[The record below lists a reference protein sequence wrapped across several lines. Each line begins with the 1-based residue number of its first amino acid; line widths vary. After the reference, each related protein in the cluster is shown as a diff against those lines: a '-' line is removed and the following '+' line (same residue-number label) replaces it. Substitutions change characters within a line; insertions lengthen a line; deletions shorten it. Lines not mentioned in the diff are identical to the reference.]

1 MTHFGD
7 DLAIHIS
14 MLHRY
19 GSIFI
24 GRALKDLDI
33 GSGQHAYLLAVND
46 HPGASQEQLSRIFG
60 VDKANTARAVR
71 RLEAKGYLRREGDP
85 EDARA
90 YRLFLTPEG
99 AATIVRIRGALAEWN
114 GVLNAGIPPQERD
127 AYHAVIADL
136 VRAAGEKIDGAQ
148 G

>member
-1 MTHFGD
+1 MNHFGD

-19 GSIFI
+19 GSVFI
-24 GRALKDLDI
+24 GRALKDLDL
-33 GSGQHAYLLAVND
+33 GSSRHAYLLAVND

-71 RLEAKGYLRREGDP
+71 RLEEKGYLRREGDP

-90 YRLFLTPEG
+90 YRLFLTSEG
-99 AATIVRIRGALAEWN
+99 AATIDRIRGALAEWN
-114 GVLNAGIPPQERD
+114 GVLNAAVPPEARD
-127 AYHAVIADL
+127 AFHAVISDL
-136 VRAAGEKIDGAQ
+136 VRAAGEAIDG
-148 G
+148 